1 MDNPDRNMQ
10 TGKQH
15 TVTPMPVDEFKRQAL
30 LVLDRKTGEL
40 YDPEAKFRELMNDEL
55 TQATFKRL
63 ADK

>member
-1 MDNPDRNMQ
+1 MDNPDRNIQ

-15 TVTPMPVDEFKRQAL
+15 TVAPMLVDEFKQAL
-30 LVLDRKTGEL
+30 LVVDRKTGEL

-55 TQATFKRL
+55 IQATFKRL